1 MQASCSRKRRRSTG
15 FQTGHRHQHAA
26 QPDFPGQRPP
36 GLVALAKPMARPPA
50 CSALPPLLLLLL
62 GPALAAWQDALVAKR
77 TVTQLPAELVGKFRG
92 NQTHSDHFRLL
103 EQDGHHLLVGAR
115 NVVYNISLS
124 TLELRKKLEWFSEG
138 KDIDMCKLKGNSEE
152 ACQNYIRV
160 LARKSESVIFVCGT
174 NAYKPRCRD
183 YVISRD
189 GEYSMKEEASGEGLC
204 PFDPKHNSTAVFAVG
219 DLYVATVGQLSGADP
234 FIYRKP
240 LRTEPFDLK
249 HLNAPNFVS
258 SIHHDDY
265 VYFFFRESAVE
276 YINCGKTVYS
286 RVARV
291 CTRDKG
297 GPHKFQQRW
306 TSFLKARLNCSV
318 GGDIPFYFNEIQST
332 SPIVDGVYNGK
343 EAKLIYSIFTTPH
356 NSISGSAVCA
366 FRLEDIQRAF
376 EGSFKGQDDINSN
389 WLPIVNSKVP
399 EPRPGQ
405 CVNDSRTLPDVT
417 LNFITEHPLMD
428 QAVPAHFGRPILVHT
443 GFQYR
448 FTYIAVDPQVEAV
461 NGKKYDVLFIGTDT
475 GRVLKAVNV
484 GPPQLAGGRPVLVE
498 DVGVF
503 RGAPVTN
510 LLVHRPQGSGAP
522 QGSLVVVTH
531 SEIQAIPLF
540 GCQRYG
546 SSCTECVALQDPY
559 CAWDSERSACVNP
572 NMRVRNKDSYVQSIE
587 EGWDHRC
594 GQGVLQGASGVTASP
609 PVSVCPPCACT
620 CPPPPTFPPTMAED
634 PDMAPDEFNDL
645 TQHRFFGRP
654 APASSNGPLRSPHQ
668 YQGGEDAAHSASRPL
683 GDQGAVAGS
692 SLHGD
697 QRTGGGASQFYTAE
711 TLAIAVTTSIVSSLV
726 VGFISG
732 YIFSRRC
739 RSDDEAEEACPAD
752 DYSRY
757 LDRSGDPHAEGFLS
771 STHNHAKPI
780 NLVLNVPP
788 KNGKNANSSADNKP
802 LQKVK
807 KIYL

>member
-1 MQASCSRKRRRSTG
+1 
-15 FQTGHRHQHAA
+15 
-26 QPDFPGQRPP
+26 
-36 GLVALAKPMARPPA
+36 
-50 CSALPPLLLLLL
+50 
-62 GPALAAWQDALVAKR
+62 
-77 TVTQLPAELVGKFRG
+77 
-92 NQTHSDHFRLL
+92 
-103 EQDGHHLLVGAR
+103 
-115 NVVYNISLS
+115 
-124 TLELRKKLEWFSEG
+124 
-138 KDIDMCKLKGNSEE
+138 MCKLKGKSQE

-183 YVISRD
+183 YVISPD
-189 GEYSMKEEASGEGLC
+189 GEYIVKEQVPGEGLC
-204 PFDPKHNSTAVFAVG
+204 PFDPKNNSTAIFADG

-234 FIYRKP
+234 LIYRKP

-258 SIHHDDY
+258 SIHYEDY

-276 YINCGKTVYS
+276 FINCGKTIYS

-332 SPIVDGVYNGK
+332 SPIVDGIYNGK
-343 EAKLIYSIFTTPH
+343 EAKLIYSVFTTPH

-366 FRLEDIQRAF
+366 FRVEDIQRVF
-376 EGSFKGQDDINSN
+376 EGPFKGQDDINSN

-428 QAVPAHFGRPILVHT
+428 QAVPSHFGRPILVHT

-448 FTYIAVDPQVEAV
+448 FTYIAVDPQVETV
-461 NGKKYDVLFIGTDT
+461 SGKKYDVLFIGTDT

-484 GPPQLAGGRPVLVE
+484 APRPQQQPGATGQPVLVE

-503 RGAPVTN
+503 QGAPVTN
-510 LLVHRPQGSGAP
+510 LLVHRPQGR
-522 QGSLVVVTH
+522 LVVVTH

-540 GCQRYG
+540 GCQRYAAT
-546 SSCTECVALQDPY
+546 CADCVALQDPY
-559 CAWDSERSACVNP
+559 CAWDSDRGTCVNP
-572 NMRVRNKDSYVQSIE
+572 SLRVRKKDSYVQNIE

-594 GQGVLQGASGVTASP
+594 G
-609 PVSVCPPCACT
+609 
-620 CPPPPTFPPTMAED
+620 
-634 PDMAPDEFNDL
+634 
-645 TQHRFFGRP
+645 
-654 APASSNGPLRSPHQ
+654 
-668 YQGGEDAAHSASRPL
+668 
-683 GDQGAVAGS
+683 QGAVAGS

-697 QRTGGGASQFYTAE
+697 QRTGGSSQFYTAE

-739 RSDDEAEEACPAD
+739 RSDDEAEETCPPD

-757 LDRSGDPHAEGFLS
+757 LDRGGDPHAEGFLS

>member
-1 MQASCSRKRRRSTG
+1 MA
-15 FQTGHRHQHAA
+15 
-26 QPDFPGQRPP
+26 PP
-36 GLVALAKPMARPPA
+36 GGALALL
-50 CSALPPLLLLLL
+50 ALGVLAL
-62 GPALAAWQDALVAKR
+62 GPAPAAPAWQDAVLAKKTVA
-77 TVTQLPAELVGKFRG
+77 QLPVELVGKFRG

-103 EQDGHHLLVGAR
+103 EQDGHNLLVGAR

-124 TLELRKKLEWFSEG
+124 TLELRKKLEWFAKSD
-138 KDIDMCKLKGNSEE
+138 DIKMCKLKGKTEE
-152 ACQNYIRV
+152 DCQNYIRV
-160 LARKSESVIFVCGT
+160 LARKSATVIFVCGT

-183 YVISRD
+183 YEVFQD
-189 GEYSMKEEASGEGLC
+189 GEYLIKEDKPGEGLC
-204 PFDPKHNSTAVFAVG
+204 PFDPKNNSTAIFADG

-234 FIYRKP
+234 LIHRRP
-240 LRTEPFDLK
+240 LRTEPSDLK

-258 SIHHDDY
+258 SIYFEDY

-332 SPIVDGVYNGK
+332 SPIVEGTYNGK
-343 EAKLIYSIFTTPH
+343 DAKLIYSVFTTPH
-356 NSISGSAVCA
+356 NSLSGSAVCA
-366 FRLEDIQRAF
+366 FSLEDVQRAF
-376 EGSFKGQDDINSN
+376 EGNFKGQDDINSN

-428 QAVPAHFGRPILVHT
+428 QAVPSYFGRPILVHT

-448 FTYIAVDPQVEAV
+448 FTYIAVDPQVETV
-461 NGKKYDVLFIGTDT
+461 NGKKYDVLFIGTDV

-484 GPPQLAGGRPVLVE
+484 ASGATGGNQQQQSKGGPVLVE

-503 RGAPVTN
+503 ESGAPVTN
-510 LLVHRPQGSGAP
+510 LLVHRNAREPRLIVVAP
-522 QGSLVVVTH
+522 
-531 SEIQAIPLF
+531 SEIHSIPLF
-540 GCQRYG
+540 GCQRYAG
-546 SSCTECVALQDPY
+546 SCADCVALQDPY
-559 CAWDSERSACVNP
+559 CAWDTDNNACVNP
-572 NMRVRNKDSYVQSIE
+572 RLKIRKKDSFVQNIE

-594 GQGVLQGASGVTASP
+594 GQGG
-609 PVSVCPPCACT
+609 
-620 CPPPPTFPPTMAED
+620 
-634 PDMAPDEFNDL
+634 
-645 TQHRFFGRP
+645 
-654 APASSNGPLRSPHQ
+654 
-668 YQGGEDAAHSASRPL
+668 
-683 GDQGAVAGS
+683 VAGA
-692 SLHGD
+692 SLHGA
-697 QRTGGGASQFYTAE
+697 QGGPSASSQFYTAE

-739 RSDDEAEEACPAD
+739 RGDEEADDACPAD
-752 DYSRY
+752 DYSHY
-757 LDRSGDPHAEGFLS
+757 LDRGGGGDPHAEGFLAAAHHHH
-771 STHNHAKPI
+771 HNNAKPI

>member
-1 MQASCSRKRRRSTG
+1 MRRLPTRGGTSS
-15 FQTGHRHQHAA
+15 
-26 QPDFPGQRPP
+26 PP
-36 GLVALAKPMARPPA
+36 PRWPTSSWLLRLRVAGALAGALAAALVLALAEPA
-50 CSALPPLLLLLL
+50 H
-62 GPALAAWQDALVAKR
+62 AAWQDALVAKK
-77 TVTQLPAELVGKFRG
+77 TVAQLPPELVGKFRG

-103 EQDGHHLLVGAR
+103 EQDGHNLLVGAR
-115 NVVYNISLS
+115 NVVYNISLAS
-124 TLELRKKLEWFSEG
+124 LELQKKLEWFSES
-138 KDIDMCKLKGNSEE
+138 KDIDMCKLKGKTEE

-160 LARKSESVIFVCGT
+160 LARKSETVIFVCGT
-174 NAYKPRCRD
+174 NSYKPRCRD
-183 YVISRD
+183 YVISPD
-189 GEYSMKEEASGEGLC
+189 GEYSVKEQVPGEGLC
-204 PFDPKHNSTAVFAVG
+204 PFDPKNNSTAIFADG

-234 FIYRKP
+234 LIYRKP
-240 LRTEPFDLK
+240 LRTEPVDLK

-258 SIHHDDY
+258 SIHYEDY

-306 TSFLKARLNCSV
+306 TSFLKARLNCSI

-332 SPIVDGVYNGK
+332 SPIVDGIYNGK
-343 EAKLIYSIFTTPH
+343 EAKLIYSVFTTPH

-366 FRLEDIQRAF
+366 FRVEDIQRVF

-428 QAVPAHFGRPILVHT
+428 QAVPSHFGRPILVHT

-448 FTYIAVDPQVEAV
+448 FTYIAVDPQVETV
-461 NGKKYDVLFIGTDT
+461 SGKKYDVLFIGTDT

-484 GPPQLAGGRPVLVE
+484 PRQQQSAGGRPVLVE

-503 RGAPVTN
+503 QGAPVTN
-510 LLVHRPQGSGAP
+510 LLVHRPQGR
-522 QGSLVVVTH
+522 LVVVTH
-531 SEIQAIPLF
+531 SEIQAVPLF
-540 GCQRYG
+540 GCQRYAAT
-546 SSCTECVALQDPY
+546 CADCVALQDPY
-559 CAWDSERSACVNP
+559 CAWDSDRGTCVNP
-572 NMRVRNKDSYVQSIE
+572 SLRVRKKDSYVQNIE

-594 GQGVLQGASGVTASP
+594 GQGRP
-609 PVSVCPPCACT
+609 P
-620 CPPPPTFPPTMAED
+620 
-634 PDMAPDEFNDL
+634 
-645 TQHRFFGRP
+645 
-654 APASSNGPLRSPHQ
+654 SSNGPLRSPHQ
-668 YQGGEDAAHSASRPL
+668 YPGSGMDDAAHPNSASRPL
-683 GDQGAVAGS
+683 GDGHEGAVAGS

-697 QRTGGGASQFYTAE
+697 QRTGGSSQFYTAE

-739 RSDDEAEEACPAD
+739 RSDDEAEETCPPD

-757 LDRSGDPHAEGFLS
+757 LDRGGDPHAEGFLS

>member
-1 MQASCSRKRRRSTG
+1 MGRLPTRGGPSSSPPPRWPTSRLLRLRVAG
-15 FQTGHRHQHAA
+15 
-26 QPDFPGQRPP
+26 
-36 GLVALAKPMARPPA
+36 ALAAVLVLVLTEPA
-50 CSALPPLLLLLL
+50 H
-62 GPALAAWQDALVAKR
+62 AAWQDALVAKK
-77 TVTQLPAELVGKFRG
+77 TVAQLPPELIGKFRG

-103 EQDGHHLLVGAR
+103 EQDGHNLLVGAR
-115 NVVYNISLS
+115 NVVYNISLAS
-124 TLELRKKLEWFSEG
+124 LELQKKLEWFSES
-138 KDIDMCKLKGNSEE
+138 KDIDMCKLKGKTEE

-160 LARKSESVIFVCGT
+160 LARKSETVIFVCGT
-174 NAYKPRCRD
+174 NSYKPRCRD
-183 YVISRD
+183 YVISPD
-189 GEYSMKEEASGEGLC
+189 GEYSVKEQVPGEGLC
-204 PFDPKHNSTAVFAVG
+204 PFDPKNNSTAIFAGPLSRRTDG

-234 FIYRKP
+234 LIYRKP

-258 SIHHDDY
+258 SIHYEDY

-332 SPIVDGVYNGK
+332 SPIVDGIYNGK
-343 EAKLIYSIFTTPH
+343 EAKLIYSVFTTPH

-366 FRLEDIQRAF
+366 FRVEDIQRVF

-428 QAVPAHFGRPILVHT
+428 QAVPSHFGRPILVHT

-448 FTYIAVDPQVEAV
+448 FTYIAVDPQVETV
-461 NGKKYDVLFIGTDT
+461 SGKKYDVLFIGTDT

-484 GPPQLAGGRPVLVE
+484 PRQQQSAGGHPVLVE

-503 RGAPVTN
+503 QGAPVTN
-510 LLVHRPQGSGAP
+510 LLVHRPQGR
-522 QGSLVVVTH
+522 LVVVTH
-531 SEIQAIPLF
+531 SEIQAVPLF
-540 GCQRYG
+540 GCQRYAAT
-546 SSCTECVALQDPY
+546 CADCVALQDPY
-559 CAWDSERSACVNP
+559 CAWDSDRGTCVNP
-572 NMRVRNKDSYVQSIE
+572 SLRVRKKDSYVQNIE

-594 GQGVLQGASGVTASP
+594 G
-609 PVSVCPPCACT
+609 
-620 CPPPPTFPPTMAED
+620 
-634 PDMAPDEFNDL
+634 
-645 TQHRFFGRP
+645 
-654 APASSNGPLRSPHQ
+654 
-668 YQGGEDAAHSASRPL
+668 
-683 GDQGAVAGS
+683 QGAVAGS

-697 QRTGGGASQFYTAE
+697 QRTGGSSQFYTAE

-739 RSDDEAEEACPAD
+739 RSDDEAEETCPPD

-757 LDRSGDPHAEGFLS
+757 LDRGGDPHAEGFLS

>member
-1 MQASCSRKRRRSTG
+1 MA
-15 FQTGHRHQHAA
+15 
-26 QPDFPGQRPP
+26 PP
-36 GLVALAKPMARPPA
+36 GGALALL
-50 CSALPPLLLLLL
+50 ALGVLAL
-62 GPALAAWQDALVAKR
+62 GPAPAAPAWQDAVQAKKTVA
-77 TVTQLPAELVGKFRG
+77 QLPVELVGKFRG

-103 EQDGHHLLVGAR
+103 EQDGHNLLVGAR

-124 TLELRKKLEWFSEG
+124 TLELRKKLEWFAKSD
-138 KDIDMCKLKGNSEE
+138 DIKMCKLKGKTEE
-152 ACQNYIRV
+152 DCQNYIRV
-160 LARKSESVIFVCGT
+160 LARKSETVIFVCGT

-183 YVISRD
+183 YEVFQD
-189 GEYSMKEEASGEGLC
+189 GEYLIKEDKPGEGLC
-204 PFDPKHNSTAVFAVG
+204 PFDPKNNSTAIFADG

-234 FIYRKP
+234 LIHRRP
-240 LRTEPFDLK
+240 LRTEPSDLK

-258 SIHHDDY
+258 SIYFEDY

-332 SPIVDGVYNGK
+332 SPIVEGTYNGK
-343 EAKLIYSIFTTPH
+343 DAKLIYSVFTTPH
-356 NSISGSAVCA
+356 NSLSGSAVCA
-366 FRLEDIQRAF
+366 FSLEDVQRAF
-376 EGSFKGQDDINSN
+376 EGNFKGQDDINSN

-428 QAVPAHFGRPILVHT
+428 QAVPSYFGRPILVHT

-448 FTYIAVDPQVEAV
+448 FTYIAVDPQVETV
-461 NGKKYDVLFIGTDT
+461 NGKKYDVLFIGTDV

-484 GPPQLAGGRPVLVE
+484 ASGATGGNQQQQQQSKGGPVLVE

-503 RGAPVTN
+503 ESGAPVTN
-510 LLVHRPQGSGAP
+510 LLVHRNAREPRLIVVAP
-522 QGSLVVVTH
+522 
-531 SEIQAIPLF
+531 SEIHSIPLF
-540 GCQRYG
+540 GCQRYAG
-546 SSCTECVALQDPY
+546 SCADCVALQDPY
-559 CAWDSERSACVNP
+559 CAWDTDNNACVNP
-572 NMRVRNKDSYVQSIE
+572 RLKIRKKDSFVQNIE

-594 GQGVLQGASGVTASP
+594 GQGR
-609 PVSVCPPCACT
+609 
-620 CPPPPTFPPTMAED
+620 PTD
-634 PDMAPDEFNDL
+634 
-645 TQHRFFGRP
+645 
-654 APASSNGPLRSPHQ
+654 PLRSLQSPK
-668 YQGGEDAAHSASRPL
+668 GGSDDGALSNQVTRPM
-683 GDQGAVAGS
+683 GTGNEGGVAGA
-692 SLHGD
+692 SLHGA
-697 QRTGGGASQFYTAE
+697 QGGPSASSQFYTAE

-739 RSDDEAEEACPAD
+739 RGDEEADDACPAD
-752 DYSRY
+752 DYSHY
-757 LDRSGDPHAEGFLS
+757 LDRGGGGDPHAEGFLAAAHHHH
-771 STHNHAKPI
+771 HNNAKPI

>member
-1 MQASCSRKRRRSTG
+1 MGRQPARGATSSSPPPPPRWSTSWLSPLRLAG
-15 FQTGHRHQHAA
+15 
-26 QPDFPGQRPP
+26 
-36 GLVALAKPMARPPA
+36 ALAAALVLTLAEPA
-50 CSALPPLLLLLL
+50 H
-62 GPALAAWQDALVAKR
+62 AAWQDALVAKK
-77 TVTQLPAELVGKFRG
+77 TVAQLPPDLIGKFRG

-103 EQDGHHLLVGAR
+103 EQDGHNLLVGAR

-124 TLELRKKLEWFSEG
+124 SLELQKKLEWFSES
-138 KDIDMCKLKGNSEE
+138 KDIDMCKLKGKSEE

-160 LARKSESVIFVCGT
+160 LARKSETVIFVCGT

-183 YVISRD
+183 YVISPD
-189 GEYSMKEEASGEGLC
+189 GEYTVKEQVPGEGLC
-204 PFDPKHNSTAVFAVG
+204 PFDPKNNSTAIFAGPLSRRTDG

-234 FIYRKP
+234 LIYRKP

-258 SIHHDDY
+258 SIHYEDY

-332 SPIVDGVYNGK
+332 SPIVDGIYNGK
-343 EAKLIYSIFTTPH
+343 EAKLIYSVFTTPH

-366 FRLEDIQRAF
+366 FRVEDIQRVF

-428 QAVPAHFGRPILVHT
+428 QAVPSHFGRPILVHT

-448 FTYIAVDPQVEAV
+448 FTYIAVDPQVETV
-461 NGKKYDVLFIGTDT
+461 SGKKYDVLFIGTDT

-484 GPPQLAGGRPVLVE
+484 PRQQQSAGGHPVLVE

-503 RGAPVTN
+503 QGAPVTN
-510 LLVHRPQGSGAP
+510 LLVHRPQGR
-522 QGSLVVVTH
+522 LVVVTH
-531 SEIQAIPLF
+531 SEIQAVPLF
-540 GCQRYG
+540 GCQRYAAT
-546 SSCTECVALQDPY
+546 CADCVALQDPY
-559 CAWDSERSACVNP
+559 CAWDSDRSTCVNP
-572 NMRVRNKDSYVQSIE
+572 SLRVRKKDSYVQNIE

-594 GQGVLQGASGVTASP
+594 GQGRP
-609 PVSVCPPCACT
+609 P
-620 CPPPPTFPPTMAED
+620 
-634 PDMAPDEFNDL
+634 
-645 TQHRFFGRP
+645 
-654 APASSNGPLRSPHQ
+654 SSNGPLRSPHQ
-668 YQGGEDAAHSASRPL
+668 YQGSGMDDAAHPNSASRPL
-683 GDQGAVAGS
+683 GDGHEGAVAGS

-697 QRTGGGASQFYTAE
+697 QRTGGSSQFYTAE
-711 TLAIAVTTSIVSSLV
+711 TLAIAVTTSIVASLV

-739 RSDDEAEEACPAD
+739 RSDEEAEETCPPD

-757 LDRSGDPHAEGFLS
+757 LDRGGDPHSEGFLS

>member
-1 MQASCSRKRRRSTG
+1 MGRQPARGATSSSPPPPPRWSTSWLSPLRLAG
-15 FQTGHRHQHAA
+15 
-26 QPDFPGQRPP
+26 
-36 GLVALAKPMARPPA
+36 ALAAALVLTLAEPA
-50 CSALPPLLLLLL
+50 H
-62 GPALAAWQDALVAKR
+62 AAWQDALVAKK
-77 TVTQLPAELVGKFRG
+77 TVAQLPPDLIGKFRG

-103 EQDGHHLLVGAR
+103 EQDGHNLLVGAR

-124 TLELRKKLEWFSEG
+124 SLELQKKLEWFSES
-138 KDIDMCKLKGNSEE
+138 KDIDMCKLKGKSEE

-160 LARKSESVIFVCGT
+160 LARKSETVIFVCGT

-183 YVISRD
+183 YVISPD
-189 GEYSMKEEASGEGLC
+189 GEYTVKEQVPGEGLC
-204 PFDPKHNSTAVFAVG
+204 PFDPKNNSTAIFAGPLSRRTDG

-234 FIYRKP
+234 LIYRKP

-258 SIHHDDY
+258 SIHYEDY

-332 SPIVDGVYNGK
+332 SPIVDGIYNGK
-343 EAKLIYSIFTTPH
+343 EAKLIYSVFTTPH

-366 FRLEDIQRAF
+366 FRVEDIQRVF

-428 QAVPAHFGRPILVHT
+428 QAVPSHFGRPILVHT

-448 FTYIAVDPQVEAV
+448 FTYIAVDPQVETV
-461 NGKKYDVLFIGTDT
+461 SGKKYDVLFIGTDT

-484 GPPQLAGGRPVLVE
+484 PRQQQSAGGHPVLVE

-503 RGAPVTN
+503 QGAPVTN
-510 LLVHRPQGSGAP
+510 LLVHRPQGR
-522 QGSLVVVTH
+522 LVVVTH
-531 SEIQAIPLF
+531 SEIQAVPLF
-540 GCQRYG
+540 GCQRYAAT
-546 SSCTECVALQDPY
+546 CADCVALQDPY
-559 CAWDSERSACVNP
+559 CAWDSDRSTCVNP
-572 NMRVRNKDSYVQSIE
+572 SLRVRKKDSYVQNIE

-594 GQGVLQGASGVTASP
+594 G
-609 PVSVCPPCACT
+609 
-620 CPPPPTFPPTMAED
+620 
-634 PDMAPDEFNDL
+634 
-645 TQHRFFGRP
+645 
-654 APASSNGPLRSPHQ
+654 
-668 YQGGEDAAHSASRPL
+668 
-683 GDQGAVAGS
+683 QGAVAGS

-697 QRTGGGASQFYTAE
+697 QRTGGSSQFYTAE
-711 TLAIAVTTSIVSSLV
+711 TLAIAVTTSIVASLV

-739 RSDDEAEEACPAD
+739 RSDEEAEETCPPD

-757 LDRSGDPHAEGFLS
+757 LDRGGDPHSEGFLS

>member
-1 MQASCSRKRRRSTG
+1 MGRLPTRGGPSSSPPPRWPTSRLLRLRVAG
-15 FQTGHRHQHAA
+15 
-26 QPDFPGQRPP
+26 
-36 GLVALAKPMARPPA
+36 ALAAVLVLVLTEPA
-50 CSALPPLLLLLL
+50 H
-62 GPALAAWQDALVAKR
+62 AAWQDALVAKK
-77 TVTQLPAELVGKFRG
+77 TVAQLPPELIGKFRG

-103 EQDGHHLLVGAR
+103 EQDGHNLLVGAR
-115 NVVYNISLS
+115 NVVYNISLAS
-124 TLELRKKLEWFSEG
+124 LELQKKLEWFSES
-138 KDIDMCKLKGNSEE
+138 KDIDMCKLKGKTEE

-160 LARKSESVIFVCGT
+160 LARKSETVIFVCGT
-174 NAYKPRCRD
+174 NSYKPRCRD
-183 YVISRD
+183 YVISPD
-189 GEYSMKEEASGEGLC
+189 GEYSVKEQVPGEGLC
-204 PFDPKHNSTAVFAVG
+204 PFDPKNNSTAIFAGPLSRRTDG

-234 FIYRKP
+234 LIYRKP

-258 SIHHDDY
+258 SIHYEDY

-332 SPIVDGVYNGK
+332 SPIVDGIYNGK
-343 EAKLIYSIFTTPH
+343 EAKLIYSVFTTPH

-366 FRLEDIQRAF
+366 FRVEDIQRVF

-428 QAVPAHFGRPILVHT
+428 QAVPSHFGRPILVHT

-448 FTYIAVDPQVEAV
+448 FTYIAVDPQVETV
-461 NGKKYDVLFIGTDT
+461 SGKKYDVLFIGTDT

-484 GPPQLAGGRPVLVE
+484 PRQQQSAGGHPVLVE

-503 RGAPVTN
+503 QGAPVTN
-510 LLVHRPQGSGAP
+510 LLVHRPQGR
-522 QGSLVVVTH
+522 LVVVTH
-531 SEIQAIPLF
+531 SEIQAVPLF
-540 GCQRYG
+540 GCQRYAAT
-546 SSCTECVALQDPY
+546 CADCVALQDPY
-559 CAWDSERSACVNP
+559 CAWDSDRGTCVNP
-572 NMRVRNKDSYVQSIE
+572 SLRVRKKDSYVQNIE

-594 GQGVLQGASGVTASP
+594 GQGRP
-609 PVSVCPPCACT
+609 P
-620 CPPPPTFPPTMAED
+620 
-634 PDMAPDEFNDL
+634 
-645 TQHRFFGRP
+645 
-654 APASSNGPLRSPHQ
+654 SSNGPLRSPHQ
-668 YQGGEDAAHSASRPL
+668 YQGSGMDDAAHPNSASRPL
-683 GDQGAVAGS
+683 GDGHEGAVAGS

-697 QRTGGGASQFYTAE
+697 QRTGGSSQFYTAE

-739 RSDDEAEEACPAD
+739 RSDDEAEETCPPD

-757 LDRSGDPHAEGFLS
+757 LDRGGDPHAEGFLS

>member
-1 MQASCSRKRRRSTG
+1 DSPPVPKRLSFT
-15 FQTGHRHQHAA
+15 
-26 QPDFPGQRPP
+26 
-36 GLVALAKPMARPPA
+36 LVAA
-50 CSALPPLLLLLL
+50 
-62 GPALAAWQDALVAKR
+62 V
-77 TVTQLPAELVGKFRG
+77 ELVGKFRG

-103 EQDGHHLLVGAR
+103 EQDGHNLLVGAR

-124 TLELRKKLEWFSEG
+124 TLELRKKLEWFS
-138 KDIDMCKLKGNSEE
+138 KDEDIKMCKLKGKTEE

-160 LARKSESVIFVCGT
+160 LARKSESVIFICGT
-174 NAYKPRCRD
+174 NAYRPRCRD
-183 YVISRD
+183 YEISQVHSQHSLEFRRD
-189 GEYSMKEEASGEGLC
+189 GEYTIKEDKPGEGLC
-204 PFDPKHNSTAVFAVG
+204 PFDPKNNSTAIFADG

-234 FIYRKP
+234 LIHRRP
-240 LRTEPFDLK
+240 LRTEPSDLK

-258 SIHHDDY
+258 SIYFEDY

-297 GPHKFQQRW
+297 GPHKFKERW

-332 SPIVDGVYNGK
+332 SPIVEGIYNGK
-343 EAKLIYSIFTTPH
+343 PAKLIYSVFTTPH
-356 NSISGSAVCA
+356 NSLSGSAVCA
-366 FRLEDIQRAF
+366 FSLEDVQRAF
-376 EGSFKGQDDINSN
+376 EGNFKGQDDINSN

-428 QAVPAHFGRPILVHT
+428 QAVPSYFGQPILVHT

-448 FTYIAVDPQVEAV
+448 FTYIAVDPQVETV
-461 NGKKYDVLFIGTDT
+461 NGKKYDVLFIGTDV

-484 GPPQLAGGRPVLVE
+484 AGGATAGGGNQQQQQQRGGPVLVE

-503 RGAPVTN
+503 ESGAPVTN
-510 LLVHRPQGSGAP
+510 LLVHRNAREPRLIVVAP
-522 QGSLVVVTH
+522 
-531 SEIQAIPLF
+531 SEIHTIPLF
-540 GCQRYG
+540 GCQRYAG
-546 SSCTECVALQDPY
+546 SCADCVALQDPY
-559 CAWDSERSACVNP
+559 CAWDTDNNACVNP
-572 NMRVRNKDSYVQSIE
+572 RLRKKDSFVQNIE

-594 GQGVLQGASGVTASP
+594 GQGNFGSPGKVRELLGEPSESWLNQGKWPVKVPRQCGAKCDDFGPEPRGRESQFSSVLPVPSCNLVTTFLTSSDLALQRCTVNAAGVL
-609 PVSVCPPCACT
+609 
-620 CPPPPTFPPTMAED
+620 
-634 PDMAPDEFNDL
+634 NDSRARTRRL
-645 TQHRFFGRP
+645 TNRF
-654 APASSNGPLRSPHQ
+654 
-668 YQGGEDAAHSASRPL
+668 RPL
-683 GDQGAVAGS
+683 PPGGVAGA
-692 SLHGD
+692 SLHGA
-697 QRTGGGASQFYTAE
+697 QGQSSSSQFYTPE

-739 RSDDEAEEACPAD
+739 RGDEESEDACPAD
-752 DYSRY
+752 DYSHY
-757 LDRSGDPHAEGFLS
+757 LDRGGGGGDPHAEGFLAAAHHH
-771 STHNHAKPI
+771 HNNSKPI

-788 KNGKNANSSADNKP
+788 KNGKNAN
-802 LQKVK
+802 
-807 KIYL
+807 

>member
-1 MQASCSRKRRRSTG
+1 MA
-15 FQTGHRHQHAA
+15 
-26 QPDFPGQRPP
+26 PP
-36 GLVALAKPMARPPA
+36 GGALALL
-50 CSALPPLLLLLL
+50 ALGVLAL
-62 GPALAAWQDALVAKR
+62 GPAPAAPAWQDAVQAKKTVA
-77 TVTQLPAELVGKFRG
+77 QLPVELVGKFRG

-103 EQDGHHLLVGAR
+103 EQDGHNLLVGAR

-124 TLELRKKLEWFSEG
+124 TLELRKKLEWFAKSD
-138 KDIDMCKLKGNSEE
+138 DIKMCKLKGKTEE
-152 ACQNYIRV
+152 DCQNYIRV
-160 LARKSESVIFVCGT
+160 LARKSETVIFVCGT

-183 YVISRD
+183 YEVFQD
-189 GEYSMKEEASGEGLC
+189 GEYLIKEDKPGEGLC
-204 PFDPKHNSTAVFAVG
+204 PFDPKNNSTAIFADG

-234 FIYRKP
+234 LIHRRP
-240 LRTEPFDLK
+240 LRTEPSDLK

-258 SIHHDDY
+258 SIYFEDY

-332 SPIVDGVYNGK
+332 SPIVEGTYNGK
-343 EAKLIYSIFTTPH
+343 DAKLIYSVFTTPH
-356 NSISGSAVCA
+356 NSLSGSAVCA
-366 FRLEDIQRAF
+366 FSLEDVQRAF
-376 EGSFKGQDDINSN
+376 EGNFKGQDDINSN

-428 QAVPAHFGRPILVHT
+428 QAVPSYFGRPILVHT

-448 FTYIAVDPQVEAV
+448 FTYIAVDPQVETV
-461 NGKKYDVLFIGTDT
+461 NGKKYDVLFIGTDV

-484 GPPQLAGGRPVLVE
+484 ASGATGGNQQQQQQSKGGPVLVE

-503 RGAPVTN
+503 ESGAPVTN
-510 LLVHRPQGSGAP
+510 LLVHRNAREPRLIVVAP
-522 QGSLVVVTH
+522 
-531 SEIQAIPLF
+531 SEIHSIPLF
-540 GCQRYG
+540 GCQRYAG
-546 SSCTECVALQDPY
+546 SCADCVALQDPY
-559 CAWDSERSACVNP
+559 CAWDTDNNACVNP
-572 NMRVRNKDSYVQSIE
+572 RLKIRKKDSFVQNIE

-594 GQGVLQGASGVTASP
+594 GQGVLQDSGGVTASP
-609 PVSVCPPCACT
+609 AVSVCPACECT
-620 CPPPPTFPPTMAED
+620 CPPSHPSPPPSSPLPALPTADEEEDSAAE
-634 PDMAPDEFNDL
+634 EFNDL
-645 TQHRFFGRP
+645 TREELFGRP
-654 APASSNGPLRSPHQ
+654 TDPLRSLQSPK
-668 YQGGEDAAHSASRPL
+668 GGSDDGALSNQVTRPM
-683 GDQGAVAGS
+683 GTGNEGGVAGA
-692 SLHGD
+692 SLHGA
-697 QRTGGGASQFYTAE
+697 QGGPSASSQFYTAE

-739 RSDDEAEEACPAD
+739 RGDEEADDACPAD
-752 DYSRY
+752 DYSHY
-757 LDRSGDPHAEGFLS
+757 LDRGGGGDPHAEGFLAAAHHHH
-771 STHNHAKPI
+771 HNNAKPI

>member
-1 MQASCSRKRRRSTG
+1 MRRLPTRGGTSS
-15 FQTGHRHQHAA
+15 
-26 QPDFPGQRPP
+26 PP
-36 GLVALAKPMARPPA
+36 PRWPTSSWLLRLRVAGALAGALAAALVLALAEPA
-50 CSALPPLLLLLL
+50 H
-62 GPALAAWQDALVAKR
+62 AAWQDALVAKK
-77 TVTQLPAELVGKFRG
+77 TVAQLPPELVGKFRG

-103 EQDGHHLLVGAR
+103 EQDGHNLLVGAR
-115 NVVYNISLS
+115 NVVYNISLAS
-124 TLELRKKLEWFSEG
+124 LELQKKLEWFSES
-138 KDIDMCKLKGNSEE
+138 KDIDMCKLKGKTEE

-160 LARKSESVIFVCGT
+160 LARKSETVIFVCGT
-174 NAYKPRCRD
+174 NSYKPRCRD
-183 YVISRD
+183 YVISPD
-189 GEYSMKEEASGEGLC
+189 GEYSVKEQVPGEGLC
-204 PFDPKHNSTAVFAVG
+204 PFDPKNNSTAIFADG

-234 FIYRKP
+234 LIYRKP
-240 LRTEPFDLK
+240 LRTEPVDLK

-258 SIHHDDY
+258 SIHYEDY

-306 TSFLKARLNCSV
+306 TSFLKARLNCSI

-332 SPIVDGVYNGK
+332 SPIVDGIYNGK
-343 EAKLIYSIFTTPH
+343 EAKLIYSVFTTPH

-366 FRLEDIQRAF
+366 FRVEDIQRVF

-428 QAVPAHFGRPILVHT
+428 QAVPSHFGRPILVHT

-448 FTYIAVDPQVEAV
+448 FTYIAVDPQVETV
-461 NGKKYDVLFIGTDT
+461 SGKKYDVLFIGTDT

-484 GPPQLAGGRPVLVE
+484 PRQQQSAGGRPVLVE

-503 RGAPVTN
+503 QGAPVTN
-510 LLVHRPQGSGAP
+510 LLVHRPQGR
-522 QGSLVVVTH
+522 LVVVTH
-531 SEIQAIPLF
+531 SEIQAVPLF
-540 GCQRYG
+540 GCQRYAAT
-546 SSCTECVALQDPY
+546 CADCVALQDPY
-559 CAWDSERSACVNP
+559 CAWDSDRGTCVNP
-572 NMRVRNKDSYVQSIE
+572 SLRVRKKDSYVQNIE

-594 GQGVLQGASGVTASP
+594 G
-609 PVSVCPPCACT
+609 
-620 CPPPPTFPPTMAED
+620 
-634 PDMAPDEFNDL
+634 
-645 TQHRFFGRP
+645 
-654 APASSNGPLRSPHQ
+654 
-668 YQGGEDAAHSASRPL
+668 
-683 GDQGAVAGS
+683 QGAVAGS

-697 QRTGGGASQFYTAE
+697 QRTGGSSQFYTAE

-739 RSDDEAEEACPAD
+739 RSDDEAEETCPPD

-757 LDRSGDPHAEGFLS
+757 LDRGGDPHAEGFLS

>member
-1 MQASCSRKRRRSTG
+1 MGRLPARGACS
-15 FQTGHRHQHAA
+15 
-26 QPDFPGQRPP
+26 PP
-36 GLVALAKPMARPPA
+36 PRWPTSWLSPLRLAGALAAALVLALAEPA
-50 CSALPPLLLLLL
+50 H
-62 GPALAAWQDALVAKR
+62 AAWQDALVAKK
-77 TVTQLPAELVGKFRG
+77 TVAQLPPDLIGKFRG

-103 EQDGHHLLVGAR
+103 EQDGHNLLVGAR
-115 NVVYNISLS
+115 NVVYNISLTS
-124 TLELRKKLEWFSEG
+124 LELQKKLEWFSES
-138 KDIDMCKLKGNSEE
+138 KDIDMCKLKGKSEE

-160 LARKSESVIFVCGT
+160 LARKSETVIFVCGT

-183 YVISRD
+183 YVISPD
-189 GEYSMKEEASGEGLC
+189 GEYSVKEQVPGEGLC
-204 PFDPKHNSTAVFAVG
+204 PFDPKNNSTAIFAGPLSRRTDG

-234 FIYRKP
+234 LIYRKP

-258 SIHHDDY
+258 SIHYEDY

-332 SPIVDGVYNGK
+332 SPIVDGIYNGK
-343 EAKLIYSIFTTPH
+343 EAKLIYSVFTTPH

-366 FRLEDIQRAF
+366 FRVEDIQRVF

-428 QAVPAHFGRPILVHT
+428 QAVPSHFGRPILVHT

-448 FTYIAVDPQVEAV
+448 FTYIAVDPQVETV
-461 NGKKYDVLFIGTDT
+461 SGKKYDVLFIGTDT

-484 GPPQLAGGRPVLVE
+484 PRQQQSAGGHPVLVE

-503 RGAPVTN
+503 QGAPVTN
-510 LLVHRPQGSGAP
+510 LLVHRPQGR
-522 QGSLVVVTH
+522 LVVVTH
-531 SEIQAIPLF
+531 SEIQAVPLF
-540 GCQRYG
+540 SCHRYAAT
-546 SSCTECVALQDPY
+546 CADCVALQDPY
-559 CAWDSERSACVNP
+559 CAWDSDRSTCVNP
-572 NMRVRNKDSYVQSIE
+572 SLRVRKKDSYVQNIE

-594 GQGVLQGASGVTASP
+594 G
-609 PVSVCPPCACT
+609 
-620 CPPPPTFPPTMAED
+620 
-634 PDMAPDEFNDL
+634 
-645 TQHRFFGRP
+645 
-654 APASSNGPLRSPHQ
+654 
-668 YQGGEDAAHSASRPL
+668 
-683 GDQGAVAGS
+683 QGAVAGS

-697 QRTGGGASQFYTAE
+697 QRTGASSQFYTAE
-711 TLAIAVTTSIVSSLV
+711 TLAIAVTTSIVASLV

-739 RSDDEAEEACPAD
+739 RSDEEAEETCPPD

-757 LDRSGDPHAEGFLS
+757 LDRGGDPHSEGFLS

>member
-1 MQASCSRKRRRSTG
+1 MGRLPT
-15 FQTGHRHQHAA
+15 
-26 QPDFPGQRPP
+26 PGGTSSPP
-36 GLVALAKPMARPPA
+36 PRWPTSSWLLRLRVAGALAAALVLALAEPA
-50 CSALPPLLLLLL
+50 H
-62 GPALAAWQDALVAKR
+62 AAWQDALVAKK
-77 TVTQLPAELVGKFRG
+77 TVAQLPPELVGKFRG

-103 EQDGHHLLVGAR
+103 EQDGHNLLVGAR
-115 NVVYNISLS
+115 NVVYNISLAS
-124 TLELRKKLEWFSEG
+124 LELQKKLEWFSES
-138 KDIDMCKLKGNSEE
+138 KDIDMCKLKGKTEE

-160 LARKSESVIFVCGT
+160 LARKSETVIFVCGT
-174 NAYKPRCRD
+174 NSYKPRCRD
-183 YVISRD
+183 YVISPD
-189 GEYSMKEEASGEGLC
+189 GEYSVKEQVPGEGLC
-204 PFDPKHNSTAVFAVG
+204 PFDPKNNSTAIFAGPLSRRTDG

-234 FIYRKP
+234 LIYRKP
-240 LRTEPFDLK
+240 LRTEPVDLK

-258 SIHHDDY
+258 SIHYEDY

-306 TSFLKARLNCSV
+306 TSFLKARLNCSI

-332 SPIVDGVYNGK
+332 SPIVDGIYNGK
-343 EAKLIYSIFTTPH
+343 EAKLIYSVFTTPH

-366 FRLEDIQRAF
+366 FRVEDIQRVF

-428 QAVPAHFGRPILVHT
+428 QAVPSHFGRPILVHT

-448 FTYIAVDPQVEAV
+448 FTYIAVDPQVETV
-461 NGKKYDVLFIGTDT
+461 SGKKYDVLFIGTDT

-484 GPPQLAGGRPVLVE
+484 PRQQQSAGGRPVLVE

-503 RGAPVTN
+503 QGAPVTN
-510 LLVHRPQGSGAP
+510 LLVHRPQGR
-522 QGSLVVVTH
+522 LVVVTH
-531 SEIQAIPLF
+531 SEIQAVPLF
-540 GCQRYG
+540 GCQRYAAT
-546 SSCTECVALQDPY
+546 CADCVALQDPY
-559 CAWDSERSACVNP
+559 CAWDSDRGTCVNP
-572 NMRVRNKDSYVQSIE
+572 SLRVRKKDSYVQNIE

-594 GQGVLQGASGVTASP
+594 GQGRP
-609 PVSVCPPCACT
+609 P
-620 CPPPPTFPPTMAED
+620 
-634 PDMAPDEFNDL
+634 
-645 TQHRFFGRP
+645 
-654 APASSNGPLRSPHQ
+654 SSNGPLRSPHQ
-668 YQGGEDAAHSASRPL
+668 YPGSGMDDAAHPNSASRPL
-683 GDQGAVAGS
+683 GDGHEGAVAGS

-697 QRTGGGASQFYTAE
+697 QRTGGSSQFYTAE

-739 RSDDEAEEACPAD
+739 RSDDEAEETCPPD

-757 LDRSGDPHAEGFLS
+757 LDRGGDPHAEGFLS

>member
-1 MQASCSRKRRRSTG
+1 MGRLPTRGGTSS
-15 FQTGHRHQHAA
+15 
-26 QPDFPGQRPP
+26 PP
-36 GLVALAKPMARPPA
+36 PRWPTLSWLLRLRVAGALAAALVLALAEPA
-50 CSALPPLLLLLL
+50 H
-62 GPALAAWQDALVAKR
+62 AAWQDALVAKK
-77 TVTQLPAELVGKFRG
+77 TVAQLPPELVGKFRG

-103 EQDGHHLLVGAR
+103 EQDGHNLLVGAR
-115 NVVYNISLS
+115 NVVYNISLAS
-124 TLELRKKLEWFSEG
+124 LELQKKLEWFSES
-138 KDIDMCKLKGNSEE
+138 KDIDMCKLKGKTEE

-160 LARKSESVIFVCGT
+160 LARKSETVIFVCGT
-174 NAYKPRCRD
+174 NSYKPRCRD
-183 YVISRD
+183 YVISPD
-189 GEYSMKEEASGEGLC
+189 GEYSVKEQVPGEGLC
-204 PFDPKHNSTAVFAVG
+204 PFDPKNNSTAIFAGPLSRRTDG

-234 FIYRKP
+234 LIYRKP
-240 LRTEPFDLK
+240 LRTEPVDLK

-258 SIHHDDY
+258 SIHYEDY

-306 TSFLKARLNCSV
+306 TSFLKARLNCSI

-332 SPIVDGVYNGK
+332 SPIVDGIYNGK
-343 EAKLIYSIFTTPH
+343 EAKLIYSVFTTPH

-366 FRLEDIQRAF
+366 FRVEDIQRVF

-428 QAVPAHFGRPILVHT
+428 QAVPSHFGRPILVHT

-448 FTYIAVDPQVEAV
+448 FTYIAVDPQVETV
-461 NGKKYDVLFIGTDT
+461 SGKKYDVLFIGTDT

-484 GPPQLAGGRPVLVE
+484 PRQQQSAGGRPVLVE

-503 RGAPVTN
+503 QGAPVTN
-510 LLVHRPQGSGAP
+510 LLVHRPQGR
-522 QGSLVVVTH
+522 LVVVTH
-531 SEIQAIPLF
+531 SEIQAVPLF
-540 GCQRYG
+540 GCQRYAAT
-546 SSCTECVALQDPY
+546 CADCVALQDPY
-559 CAWDSERSACVNP
+559 CAWDSDRGTCVNP
-572 NMRVRNKDSYVQSIE
+572 SLRVRKKDSYVQNIE

-594 GQGVLQGASGVTASP
+594 GQGRP
-609 PVSVCPPCACT
+609 P
-620 CPPPPTFPPTMAED
+620 
-634 PDMAPDEFNDL
+634 
-645 TQHRFFGRP
+645 
-654 APASSNGPLRSPHQ
+654 SSNGPLRSPHQ
-668 YQGGEDAAHSASRPL
+668 YQGSGMDDAAHPNSASRPL
-683 GDQGAVAGS
+683 GDGHEGAVAGS

-697 QRTGGGASQFYTAE
+697 QRTGGSSQFYTAE

-739 RSDDEAEEACPAD
+739 RSDDEAEETCPPD

-757 LDRSGDPHAEGFLS
+757 LDRGGDPHAEGFLS

>member
-1 MQASCSRKRRRSTG
+1 
-15 FQTGHRHQHAA
+15 
-26 QPDFPGQRPP
+26 
-36 GLVALAKPMARPPA
+36 
-50 CSALPPLLLLLL
+50 
-62 GPALAAWQDALVAKR
+62 
-77 TVTQLPAELVGKFRG
+77 
-92 NQTHSDHFRLL
+92 
-103 EQDGHHLLVGAR
+103 
-115 NVVYNISLS
+115 
-124 TLELRKKLEWFSEG
+124 
-138 KDIDMCKLKGNSEE
+138 MCKLKGKSQE

-183 YVISRD
+183 YVISPD
-189 GEYSMKEEASGEGLC
+189 GEYIVKEQVPGEGLC
-204 PFDPKHNSTAVFAVG
+204 PFDPKNNSTAIFADG

-234 FIYRKP
+234 LIYRKP

-258 SIHHDDY
+258 SIHYEDY

-276 YINCGKTVYS
+276 FINCGKTIYS

-332 SPIVDGVYNGK
+332 SPIVDGIYNGK
-343 EAKLIYSIFTTPH
+343 EAKLIYSVFTTPH

-366 FRLEDIQRAF
+366 FRVEDIQRVF
-376 EGSFKGQDDINSN
+376 EGPFKGQDDINSN

-428 QAVPAHFGRPILVHT
+428 QAVPSHFGRPILVHT

-448 FTYIAVDPQVEAV
+448 FTYIAVDPQVETV
-461 NGKKYDVLFIGTDT
+461 SGKKYDVLFIGTDT

-484 GPPQLAGGRPVLVE
+484 APRPQQQPGATGQPVLVE

-503 RGAPVTN
+503 QGAPVTN
-510 LLVHRPQGSGAP
+510 LLVHRPQGR
-522 QGSLVVVTH
+522 LVVVTH

-540 GCQRYG
+540 GCQRYAAT
-546 SSCTECVALQDPY
+546 CADCVALQDPY
-559 CAWDSERSACVNP
+559 CAWDSDRGTCVNP
-572 NMRVRNKDSYVQSIE
+572 SLRVRKKDSYVQNIE

-594 GQGVLQGASGVTASP
+594 GQGRP
-609 PVSVCPPCACT
+609 P
-620 CPPPPTFPPTMAED
+620 
-634 PDMAPDEFNDL
+634 
-645 TQHRFFGRP
+645 
-654 APASSNGPLRSPHQ
+654 SSNGPLRSPHQ
-668 YQGGEDAAHSASRPL
+668 YPGSGMDDAAHPNSASRPL
-683 GDQGAVAGS
+683 GDGHEGAVAGS

-697 QRTGGGASQFYTAE
+697 QRTGGSSQFYTAE

-739 RSDDEAEEACPAD
+739 RSDDEAEETCPPD

-757 LDRSGDPHAEGFLS
+757 LDRGGDPHAEGFLS

>member
-1 MQASCSRKRRRSTG
+1 MGRLPTRGGTSS
-15 FQTGHRHQHAA
+15 
-26 QPDFPGQRPP
+26 PP
-36 GLVALAKPMARPPA
+36 PRWPTLSWLLRLRVAGALAAALVLALAEPA
-50 CSALPPLLLLLL
+50 H
-62 GPALAAWQDALVAKR
+62 AAWQDALVAKK
-77 TVTQLPAELVGKFRG
+77 TVAQLPPELVGKFRG

-103 EQDGHHLLVGAR
+103 EQDGHNLLVGAR
-115 NVVYNISLS
+115 NVVYNISLAS
-124 TLELRKKLEWFSEG
+124 LELQKKLEWFSES
-138 KDIDMCKLKGNSEE
+138 KDIDMCKLKGKTEE

-160 LARKSESVIFVCGT
+160 LARKSETVIFVCGT
-174 NAYKPRCRD
+174 NSYKPRCRD
-183 YVISRD
+183 YVISPD
-189 GEYSMKEEASGEGLC
+189 GEYSVKEQVPGEGLC
-204 PFDPKHNSTAVFAVG
+204 PFDPKNNSTAIFAGPLSRRTDG

-234 FIYRKP
+234 LIYRKP
-240 LRTEPFDLK
+240 LRTEPVDLK

-258 SIHHDDY
+258 SIHYEDY

-306 TSFLKARLNCSV
+306 TSFLKARLNCSI

-332 SPIVDGVYNGK
+332 SPIVDGIYNGK
-343 EAKLIYSIFTTPH
+343 EAKLIYSVFTTPH

-366 FRLEDIQRAF
+366 FRVEDIQRVF

-428 QAVPAHFGRPILVHT
+428 QAVPSHFGRPILVHT

-448 FTYIAVDPQVEAV
+448 FTYIAVDPQVETV
-461 NGKKYDVLFIGTDT
+461 SGKKYDVLFIGTDT

-484 GPPQLAGGRPVLVE
+484 PRQQQSAGGRPVLVE

-503 RGAPVTN
+503 QGAPVTN
-510 LLVHRPQGSGAP
+510 LLVHRPQGR
-522 QGSLVVVTH
+522 LVVVTH
-531 SEIQAIPLF
+531 SEIQAVPLF
-540 GCQRYG
+540 GCQRYAAT
-546 SSCTECVALQDPY
+546 CADCVALQDPY
-559 CAWDSERSACVNP
+559 CAWDSDRGTCVNP
-572 NMRVRNKDSYVQSIE
+572 SLRVRKKDSYVQNIE

-594 GQGVLQGASGVTASP
+594 G
-609 PVSVCPPCACT
+609 
-620 CPPPPTFPPTMAED
+620 
-634 PDMAPDEFNDL
+634 
-645 TQHRFFGRP
+645 
-654 APASSNGPLRSPHQ
+654 
-668 YQGGEDAAHSASRPL
+668 
-683 GDQGAVAGS
+683 QGAVAGS

-697 QRTGGGASQFYTAE
+697 QRTGGSSQFYTAE

-739 RSDDEAEEACPAD
+739 RSDDEAEETCPPD

-757 LDRSGDPHAEGFLS
+757 LDRGGDPHAEGFLS

>member
-1 MQASCSRKRRRSTG
+1 MGRLPT
-15 FQTGHRHQHAA
+15 
-26 QPDFPGQRPP
+26 PGGTSSPP
-36 GLVALAKPMARPPA
+36 PRWPTSSWLLRLRVAGALAAALVLALAEPA
-50 CSALPPLLLLLL
+50 H
-62 GPALAAWQDALVAKR
+62 AAWQDALVAKK
-77 TVTQLPAELVGKFRG
+77 TVAQLPPELVGKFRG

-103 EQDGHHLLVGAR
+103 EQDGHNLLVGAR
-115 NVVYNISLS
+115 NVVYNISLAS
-124 TLELRKKLEWFSEG
+124 LELQKKLEWFSES
-138 KDIDMCKLKGNSEE
+138 KDIDMCKLKGKTEE

-160 LARKSESVIFVCGT
+160 LARKSETVIFVCGT
-174 NAYKPRCRD
+174 NSYKPRCRD
-183 YVISRD
+183 YVISPD
-189 GEYSMKEEASGEGLC
+189 GEYSVKEQVPGEGLC
-204 PFDPKHNSTAVFAVG
+204 PFDPKNNSTAIFAGPLSRRTDG

-234 FIYRKP
+234 LIYRKP
-240 LRTEPFDLK
+240 LRTEPVDLK

-258 SIHHDDY
+258 SIHYEDY

-306 TSFLKARLNCSV
+306 TSFLKARLNCSI

-332 SPIVDGVYNGK
+332 SPIVDGIYNGK
-343 EAKLIYSIFTTPH
+343 EAKLIYSVFTTPH

-366 FRLEDIQRAF
+366 FRVEDIQRVF

-428 QAVPAHFGRPILVHT
+428 QAVPSHFGRPILVHT

-448 FTYIAVDPQVEAV
+448 FTYIAVDPQVETV
-461 NGKKYDVLFIGTDT
+461 SGKKYDVLFIGTDT

-484 GPPQLAGGRPVLVE
+484 PRQQQSAGGRPVLVE

-503 RGAPVTN
+503 QGAPVTN
-510 LLVHRPQGSGAP
+510 LLVHRPQGR
-522 QGSLVVVTH
+522 LVVVTH
-531 SEIQAIPLF
+531 SEIQAVPLF
-540 GCQRYG
+540 GCQRYAAT
-546 SSCTECVALQDPY
+546 CADCVALQDPY
-559 CAWDSERSACVNP
+559 CAWDSDRGTCVNP
-572 NMRVRNKDSYVQSIE
+572 SLRVRKKDSYVQNIE

-594 GQGVLQGASGVTASP
+594 G
-609 PVSVCPPCACT
+609 
-620 CPPPPTFPPTMAED
+620 
-634 PDMAPDEFNDL
+634 
-645 TQHRFFGRP
+645 
-654 APASSNGPLRSPHQ
+654 
-668 YQGGEDAAHSASRPL
+668 
-683 GDQGAVAGS
+683 QGAVAGS

-697 QRTGGGASQFYTAE
+697 QRTGGSSQFYTAE

-739 RSDDEAEEACPAD
+739 RSDDEAEETCPPD

-757 LDRSGDPHAEGFLS
+757 LDRGGDPHAEGFLS

>member
-1 MQASCSRKRRRSTG
+1 
-15 FQTGHRHQHAA
+15 
-26 QPDFPGQRPP
+26 
-36 GLVALAKPMARPPA
+36 MARPPA

-204 PFDPKHNSTAVFAVG
+204 PFDPKHNSTAVFAGPLSRRTVG

>member
-1 MQASCSRKRRRSTG
+1 
-15 FQTGHRHQHAA
+15 
-26 QPDFPGQRPP
+26 
-36 GLVALAKPMARPPA
+36 MARPPA

-183 YVISRD
+183 YVVSRD

-594 GQGVLQGASGVTASP
+594 GQG
-609 PVSVCPPCACT
+609 
-620 CPPPPTFPPTMAED
+620 
-634 PDMAPDEFNDL
+634 
-645 TQHRFFGRP
+645 RP

>member
-1 MQASCSRKRRRSTG
+1 MCK
-15 FQTGHRHQHAA
+15 GHRHQHAA

-204 PFDPKHNSTAVFAVG
+204 PFDPKHNSTAVFAGPLSRRTVG